1 METEKEKNKS
11 EKSFGNQPPKKTTR
25 VPLIRNLSEEEIAE
39 LRKDMEESSKVIR
52 EYLKKNPI

>member
-1 METEKEKNKS
+1 MRAKKEKNKS

-25 VPLIRNLSEEEIAE
+25 EPLTRNLSEEEIAE
-39 LRKDMEESSKVIR
+39 LRKDMEESSRVMR